1 MTAGAGAAS
10 GFSDV
15 DRGPEVL
22 AKHVVDGIGV
32 EPSEVGGD
40 RGFQRFE
47 VLAVGAELSEVDA
60 TDLDARGVCDPEAR
74 RRLPPKRRLVADRSA
89 PQPVT
94 EAEPPL
100 STGLARGE
108 FDRRLEALRVNGGAL
123 GREPERD
130 AEHVGGVHRRA
141 VGPSKI
147 KVHTPRSCRFGRM
160 LYRLR
165 HLAERAYRRHLR
177 REIDDVPTH
186 VAIIQDG
193 NRRYARERG
202 DDAPDGHRAGAAT
215 TERVLDWCA
224 DLGVAELTLY
234 AFSTE
239 NFERPD
245 GELEP
250 LFDLLTAKLREF
262 ADADR
267 VHDQGVR
274 VRAIGDVDRL
284 PERVRDAV
292 AYAERRTAD
301 NDQFTLNVALAYGGR
316 TELLDA
322 ATAIARDVDAGTLD
336 PEAVDTETVES
347 RLYDR
352 PVRDVDLIVRT
363 GGDERTSN
371 FLPWHANG
379 NEAAVYFCAPY
390 WPEFSEVE
398 FLRAIRTYQS
408 REQSWRHAR
417 AERAAALV
425 RAVAEVELAEAQAV
439 AGRLR
444 SRLSTDADALPD
456 VVAGDSARGL
466 AGNRDGESESAD

>member
-1 MTAGAGAAS
+1 MLN
-10 GFSDV
+10 
-15 DRGPEVL
+15 R
-22 AKHVVDGIGV
+22 
-32 EPSEVGGD
+32 
-40 RGFQRFE
+40 
-47 VLAVGAELSEVDA
+47 
-60 TDLDARGVCDPEAR
+60 
-74 RRLPPKRRLVADRSA
+74 
-89 PQPVT
+89 
-94 EAEPPL
+94 
-100 STGLARGE
+100 
-108 FDRRLEALRVNGGAL
+108 LRVL
-123 GREPERD
+123 
-130 AEHVGGVHRRA
+130 
-141 VGPSKI
+141 
-147 KVHTPRSCRFGRM
+147 T
-160 LYRLR
+160 
-165 HLAERAYRRHLR
+165 ERAYRRHLH
-177 REIDDVPTH
+177 REIEDVPTH

-202 DDAPDGHRAGAAT
+202 DNAPDGHRAGAAT

-245 GELEP
+245 EELEP
-250 LFDLLTAKLREF
+250 LFDLLETKLRDF

-267 VHDQGVR
+267 VHEQGVR

-292 AYAERRTAD
+292 DYAERRTAD
-301 NDQFTLNVALAYGGR
+301 NDRFTLNVALAYGGR

-322 ATAIARDVDAGTLD
+322 ATAIARDVDAGDLD
-336 PEAVDTETVES
+336 PTDVDVETVEE

-408 REQSWRHAR
+408 REESWRQAR
-417 AERAAALV
+417 AERAVALV
-425 RAVAEVELAEAQAV
+425 RAVAEVEIAEAHAV

-444 SRLSTDADALPD
+444 DRLPLDADALAAALP
-456 VVAGDSARGL
+456 GDDEDAVEDRSEDGSPPETATENAAKLRPENATQSRSRRTKESQRTARK
-466 AGNRDGESESAD
+466 ADSPALRRVLPASGRFRRSDTALCSRRRSGCSRRTGTAIRAPP